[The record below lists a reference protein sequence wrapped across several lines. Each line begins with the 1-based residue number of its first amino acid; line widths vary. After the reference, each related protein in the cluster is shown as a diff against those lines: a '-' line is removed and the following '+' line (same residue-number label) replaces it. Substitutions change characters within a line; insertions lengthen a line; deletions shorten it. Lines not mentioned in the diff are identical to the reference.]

1 MMKLLVVL
9 ALVAVATAKPLDDEW
24 EQFKKVC
31 LYAPVQCVNKKQF
44 LELCSC
50 TFDSIYIL
58 IYSFLFA
65 DLWQDLPE

>member
-31 LYAPVQCVNKKQF
+31 LCAPVQCVNKKQF
-44 LELCSC
+44 LGHL
-50 TFDSIYIL
+50 TPFIIL
-58 IYSFLFA
+58 IHSFLFA
-65 DLWQDLPE
+65 DLWQDLPER